1 MWGGKDGIWVS
12 FYIMP
17 ELDQAQKDELA
28 SAFALF
34 DRDKDGR
41 VSTRELGAIM
51 RSLGHPLSENELQQI
66 INEADEDNNGTI
78 EQDEF
83 LAMMA
88 RRMNVGD
95 SVEEEIKAVFQQFD
109 KNNDGQISAA
119 ELRYVMNIM
128 GESPSEQDIE
138 KMMEI
143 ADVNKNGFVDFNEFK
158 ALVSK
163 TGLYP

>member
-1 MWGGKDGIWVS
+1 MVDLTK
-12 FYIMP
+12 
-17 ELDQAQKDELA
+17 EQKDELC
-28 SAFALF
+28 SAFHLF
-34 DRDKDGR
+34 DRDNDNR
-41 VSTRELGAIM
+41 VSTKELGAIM

-78 EQDEF
+78 ELDEF
-83 LAMMA
+83 LSMMS

-109 KNNDGQISAA
+109 KNNDGMISAA

-138 KMMEI
+138 KMMSVG
-143 ADVNKNGFVDFNEFK
+143 DLNKDGYIDFDEFK
-158 ALVSK
+158 SLIEK
-163 TGLYP
+163 TGLHKK

>member
-1 MWGGKDGIWVS
+1 
-12 FYIMP
+12 
-17 ELDQAQKDELA
+17 
-28 SAFALF
+28 
-34 DRDKDGR
+34 
-41 VSTRELGAIM
+41 M

-78 EQDEF
+78 ELDEF
-83 LAMMA
+83 LSMMS

-109 KNNDGQISAA
+109 KNNDGMISAA

-138 KMMEI
+138 KMMSVG
-143 ADVNKNGFVDFNEFK
+143 DLNKDGYIDFDEFK
-158 ALVSK
+158 SLIEK
-163 TGLYP
+163 TGLHKK